1 MTIKEANLAL
11 ANRYLKFI
19 GFNRDQKM
27 RNMCLTLIEHI
38 DTWSVDKTSRWL
50 GFIQYYIISQN
61 LTTLEKEIKFSRPI
75 FDSVDTILKEC
86 YGGFRSETN
95 LDDSEEHF

>member
-38 DTWSVDKTSRWL
+38 ESGDGL
-50 GFIQYYIISQN
+50 ISG
-61 LTTLEKEIKFSRPI
+61 LEEKEKVT
-75 FDSVDTILKEC
+75 DILKS
-86 YGGFRSETN
+86 YY
-95 LDDSEEHF
+95 